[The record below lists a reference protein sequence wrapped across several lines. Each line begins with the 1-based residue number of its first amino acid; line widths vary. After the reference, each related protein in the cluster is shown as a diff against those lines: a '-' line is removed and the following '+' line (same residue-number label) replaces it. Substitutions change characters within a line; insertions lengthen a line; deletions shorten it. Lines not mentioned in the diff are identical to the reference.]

1 MDNSTI
7 IQIAPYTNTPTK
19 DTMKLS
25 HEGLDLLSGAAQAM
39 GEQVYET
46 KNKWYLLDFKWYRAV
61 KWRLADNEP
70 ELFLQNTVVPQNIE
84 QIYPFEASRIIGV
97 WIGPNVSW
105 T

>member
-46 KNKWYLLDFKWYRAV
+46 KNKWYLLDFK
-61 KWRLADNEP
+61 
-70 ELFLQNTVVPQNIE
+70 
-84 QIYPFEASRIIGV
+84 
-97 WIGPNVSW
+97 
-105 T
+105 